1 MCNLTKQKDASQSK
15 KTEQPMPVRYIV
27 AILIMFSIL
36 VAAIIIPDLLPYLA
50 PKLGSGVIETTTDV
64 VEHKTNLPMPRINAF
79 ETYARLVTLFL
90 AIVSVL
96 GVFFGYF
103 VRKSIRETEEDI
115 EKRFDRNMDL
125 WKKERGELL
134 KQYEDDAKK
143 LREKLAI
150 VTKLEEG
157 LREILETRAQEE
169 RHRAQSSEKPT
180 ADRIQDSAQQV
191 DDQLADLTRENG

>member
-1 MCNLTKQKDASQSK
+1 MCNLTNQRNAGQSK
-15 KTEQPMPVRYIV
+15 KTEQPMPIRYIL
-27 AILIMFSIL
+27 AILIMFLIL
-36 VAAIIIPDLLPYLA
+36 VGAIIIPDLLPYLA
-50 PKLGSGVIETTTDV
+50 PKLGPGVIETTTDV
-64 VEHKTNLPMPRINAF
+64 VEHKTNLATPRINAF

-125 WKKERGELL
+125 WKKERDDLL
-134 KQYEDDAKK
+134 KQYEDDANK
-143 LREKLAI
+143 LREKLTI

-157 LREILETRAQEE
+157 LREILENRAQAK
-169 RHRAQSSEKPT
+169 RPLAQSNEEPT

-191 DDQLADLTRENG
+191 DDQLANLPRENG